1 LNARRVLFTD
11 AGVLRAPWRIFLFLL
26 ITLVATQVCAVLVG
40 PLLEWVFAATGGLRG
55 VNTAP
60 WIECGALLIATAISL
75 RWIDKRPWSYVWLG
89 REAANPRPIAFGFAI
104 GAAAIG
110 LPIALL
116 LSAHWLRDVGGTGGS
131 LWSAAVRITMLLL
144 PAALLEELLSR
155 GYLLAVLREVWGWPW
170 AIGATSAGFGALHL
184 ANAGANVEST
194 VLVTLAG
201 VFLAAVLF
209 ATRSLYAAWAAH
221 FAWNWT
227 MAVVFHTAVS
237 GLPLESPRYR
247 YVDAGPD
254 WATGGD
260 WGPEGGVPAGIGM
273 ISGIAYLIARR
284 RTSSVP
290 RREET

>member
-1 LNARRVLFTD
+1 LNVQRVWFTD

-26 ITLVATQVCAVLVG
+26 ITLAATQVCAVLVG
-40 PLLEWVFAATGGLRG
+40 PLLEWIFARTGFRG
-55 VNTAP
+55 VSTAP
-60 WIECGALLIATAISL
+60 WIECAALLIATAVSL
-75 RWIDKRPWSYVWLG
+75 RWVDNRPWSYVWLG
-89 REAANPRPIAFGFAI
+89 GEAANPRRIAFGFAI

-116 LSAHWLRDVGGTGGS
+116 LSAHWLLDAGGTAGS
-131 LWSAAVRITMLLL
+131 LWGAAVRITMLLL

-155 GYLLAVLREVWGWPW
+155 GYLLAVLQEVWGWRW
-170 AIGATSAGFGALHL
+170 AIGVTSVGFGALHL

-194 VLVTLAG
+194 ALVTLAG

-273 ISGIAYLIARR
+273 IAGIAYLIARR
-284 RTSSVP
+284 RPFSA

>member
-1 LNARRVLFTD
+1 
-11 AGVLRAPWRIFLFLL
+11 VLRAPWRIFLFVL
-26 ITLVATQVCAVLVG
+26 ITAVAVRVCAVLVG
-40 PLLEWVFAATGGLRG
+40 PLLEWSFAATGLRG
-55 VNTAP
+55 VSTAP
-60 WIECGALLIATAISL
+60 WVGCAALLIATGASL
-75 RWIDKRPWSYVWLG
+75 HWIDKRPWSFVWLG
-89 REAANPRPIAFGFAI
+89 REAANPRRIALGFVI

-116 LSAHWLRDVGGTGGS
+116 LSAHWLRNAGGPAGS
-131 LWSAAVRITMLLL
+131 LWSAGIRITTLLL
-144 PAALLEELLSR
+144 PAALFEELLSR
-155 GYLLAVLREVWGWPW
+155 GYVLAVLREAWGWPW
-170 AIGATSAGFGALHL
+170 AIGVTSAVFGALHL

-194 VLVTLAG
+194 TLVTLAG
-201 VFLAAVLF
+201 VFLAVVLA

-254 WATGGD
+254 WATGGE

-284 RTSSVP
+284 RPSRAP

>member
-1 LNARRVLFTD
+1 MNARPVFFTN
-11 AGVLRAPWRIFLFLL
+11 AGVLRAPWRILFFLL
-26 ITLVATQVCAVLVG
+26 FTGVAVRVCAVLVG
-40 PLLEWVFAATGGLRG
+40 PLLEWAFVHAGLRG
-55 VNTAP
+55 VSTAP
-60 WIECGALLIATAISL
+60 WIECAALLVGTAASL
-75 RWIDKRPWSYVWLG
+75 RWVDQRPWSYVWLG
-89 REAANPRPIAFGFAI
+89 RDAVGAPRIALGFTI

-110 LPIALL
+110 LPVALL
-116 LSAHWLRDVGGTGGS
+116 MSAHWLHDAGGPPGS
-131 LWSAAVRITMLLL
+131 LWGAGFRVTMLLL

-170 AIGATSAGFGALHL
+170 AIAVTSAAFGALHL

-194 VLVTLAG
+194 TLVTLAG
-201 VFLAAVLF
+201 VFLAVVLV

-221 FAWNWT
+221 FAWNWM

-254 WATGGD
+254 WATGGE
-260 WGPEGGVPAGIGM
+260 WGPEGGLPAGLGM
-273 ISGIAYLIARR
+273 LSGIAYLIARR
-284 RTSSVP
+284 RSSP

>member
-1 LNARRVLFTD
+1 LNARGIFLTD
-11 AGVLRAPWRIFLFLL
+11 AGVLRAPWRILLFLL
-26 ITLVATQVCAVLVG
+26 ITSAAVQVCALILG
-40 PLLEWVFAATGGLRG
+40 PLLEAAFAATGLHG
-55 VNTAP
+55 VSTAP
-60 WIECGALLIATAISL
+60 WIECAGLLVATAASL
-75 RWIDKRPWSYVWLG
+75 RWVDKRPWSYVWLG
-89 REAANPRPIAFGFAI
+89 RDAAKPGRIALGFAI
-104 GAAAIG
+104 GTAAIG

-116 LSAHWLRDVGGTGGS
+116 LSAHWLRDAGGPPGS
-131 LWSAAVRITMLLL
+131 LWVAGARVSMLLL

-155 GYLLAVLREVWGWPW
+155 GYLLAVLRDAWGWPW
-170 AIGATSAGFGALHL
+170 AIAATSAAFGALHL

-194 VLVTLAG
+194 TLVTLAG
-201 VFLAAVLF
+201 IFLAAVVV

-254 WATGGD
+254 WATGGE
-260 WGPEGGVPAGIGM
+260 WGPEGGLPAGLGM
-273 ISGIAYLIARR
+273 ISGIGYLIARR
-284 RTSSVP
+284 RSST

>member
-1 LNARRVLFTD
+1 LNARRIFFSN
-11 AGVLRAPWRIFLFLL
+11 AGVLRAPWRILLFLL
-26 ITLVATQVCAVLVG
+26 ITAVAVRVCAVLAG
-40 PLLEWVFAATGGLRG
+40 PLLEWSFAVAGLRG
-55 VNTAP
+55 VSTAA
-60 WIECGALLIATAISL
+60 WIESLSLLIATAVSL

-89 REAANPRPIAFGFAI
+89 REAASPKRIALGFAI
-104 GAAAIG
+104 GTVAIG

-116 LSAHWLRDVGGTGGS
+116 MSVHWLRDAGGVAGS
-131 LWSAAVRITMLLL
+131 LWAAGIRITMLLL

-155 GYLLAVLREVWGWPW
+155 GYLLAVLRDAWGWPW
-170 AIGATSAGFGALHL
+170 AIVATSAAFGALHL

-194 VLVTLAG
+194 TLVTLAG
-201 VFLAAVLF
+201 VFLATVLF
-209 ATRSLYAAWAAH
+209 ATKSLYAAWAAH

-237 GLPLESPRYR
+237 GIPLESPRYR

-260 WGPEGGVPAGIGM
+260 WGPEGGLPAVIGM

-284 RTSSVP
+284 RPAP

>member
-1 LNARRVLFTD
+1 LNARRVFFTN

-26 ITLVATQVCAVLVG
+26 FSVVAVQVCAVLVG
-40 PLLEWVFAATGGLRG
+40 PLLEWAFALTGLRG
-55 VNTAP
+55 VSTAP
-60 WIECGALLIATAISL
+60 WIECVALLVATAASL

-89 REAANPRPIAFGFAI
+89 REAANPRRIALGFAI
-104 GAAAIG
+104 GVAAIG

-116 LSAHWLRDVGGTGGS
+116 LSAHWLREAGGTAGS
-131 LWSAAVRITMLLL
+131 LWAAAFRVTMLLL
-144 PAALLEELLSR
+144 PAAFLEELLFR
-155 GYLLAVLREVWGWPW
+155 GYPLAVLHELWGWPW
-170 AIGATSAGFGALHL
+170 ATAVTSVAFGAVHL
-184 ANAGANVEST
+184 ANAGASASST
-194 VLVTLAG
+194 ALVTLAG
-201 VFLAAVLF
+201 VFLAAVLV

-254 WATGGD
+254 WATGGE
-260 WGPEGGVPAGIGM
+260 WGPEGGLPAGLGM
-273 ISGIAYLIARR
+273 ISAIAYLIARR
-284 RTSSVP
+284 RLAP

>member
-1 LNARRVLFTD
+1 LNARPIFFTN
-11 AGVLRAPWRIFLFLL
+11 AGVLRAPWRILLFLL
-26 ITLVATQVCAVLVG
+26 FTAVAVQVCAVLAG
-40 PLLEWVFAATGGLRG
+40 PLLEWAFVHTGLRG
-55 VNTAP
+55 VSTAP
-60 WIECGALLIATAISL
+60 WIECVALLIGTGASL

-89 REAANPRPIAFGFAI
+89 REAASTSRIALGFAI

-116 LSAHWLRDVGGTGGS
+116 LSAHWLRDAGGPTAS
-131 LWSAAVRITMLLL
+131 LWAAGIRISMLLL
-144 PAALLEELLSR
+144 PAALLEELLFR
-155 GYLLAVLREVWGWPW
+155 GYPLAVLHGLWGWRW
-170 AIGATSAGFGALHL
+170 AVVVTSAAFGAVHL
-184 ANAGANVEST
+184 ANAGANAAST
-194 VLVTLAG
+194 TLVTLAG
-201 VFLAAVLF
+201 VFLAAVLVR
-209 ATRSLYAAWAAH
+209 TRSLYAAWAAH

-254 WATGGD
+254 WATGGE

-273 ISGIAYLIARR
+273 IAGIAYLIARR
-284 RTSSVP
+284 RSAP

>member
-1 LNARRVLFTD
+1 MNARRVLFTD

-116 LSAHWLRDVGGTGGS
+116 LSAHWLRDVRD
-131 LWSAAVRITMLLL
+131 AD
-144 PAALLEELLSR
+144 
-155 GYLLAVLREVWGWPW
+155 
-170 AIGATSAGFGALHL
+170 
-184 ANAGANVEST
+184 
-194 VLVTLAG
+194 
-201 VFLAAVLF
+201 
-209 ATRSLYAAWAAH
+209 
-221 FAWNWT
+221 
-227 MAVVFHTAVS
+227 
-237 GLPLESPRYR
+237 ESPEDVGYEEADDGEGFRYER
-247 YVDAGPD
+247 A
-254 WATGGD
+254 
-260 WGPEGGVPAGIGM
+260 
-273 ISGIAYLIARR
+273 IARQ
-284 RTSSVP
+284 P
-290 RREET
+290 RRF

>member
-1 LNARRVLFTD
+1 LKARGIFLTD
-11 AGVLRAPWRIFLFLL
+11 AGVLRAPWRILLFLL
-26 ITLVATQVCAVLVG
+26 ITSVAVQVCALTLG
-40 PLLEWVFAATGGLRG
+40 PLLEAAFAVTGLRG
-55 VNTAP
+55 VSTAP
-60 WIECGALLIATAISL
+60 WIECAGLLIATTASL
-75 RWIDKRPWSYVWLG
+75 RWVDKRPWSYVWLG
-89 REAANPRPIAFGFAI
+89 RDAAKPGRMALGFAI

-116 LSAHWLRDVGGTGGS
+116 LSAHWLRDAGGPPGS
-131 LWSAAVRITMLLL
+131 LWVAGLRVSMLLL

-155 GYLLAVLREVWGWPW
+155 GYLLAVLRDAWGWPW
-170 AIGATSAGFGALHL
+170 AIAATSAAFGALHL

-194 VLVTLAG
+194 TLVTLAG
-201 VFLAAVLF
+201 IFLAVVVV

-254 WATGGD
+254 WATGGE
-260 WGPEGGVPAGIGM
+260 WGPEGGLPAGLGM

-284 RTSSVP
+284 RSST

>member
-1 LNARRVLFTD
+1 LNVQRVLFTD

-26 ITLVATQVCAVLVG
+26 FAGVATQVVAVIVG
-40 PLLEWVFAATGGLRG
+40 PLFEWGFSAAGLRG
-55 VNTAP
+55 VSIEP
-60 WIECGALLIATAISL
+60 WILCAGLLIATAACL
-75 RWIDKRPWSYVWLG
+75 KWIDKLPWSYVWLG
-89 REAANPRPIAFGFAI
+89 SDAANPGRIAAGFVM

-110 LPIALL
+110 LPIAFLI
-116 LSAHWLRDVGGTGGS
+116 SAHWLREAEGPAGS
-131 LWSAAVRITMLLL
+131 LWGAGLRVTALLL
-144 PAALLEELLSR
+144 PAAFMEELLSR
-155 GYLLAVLREVWGWPW
+155 GYLLAVLRGVWGWPW
-170 AIGATSAGFGALHL
+170 AIAATSAAFGALHL

-194 VLVTLAG
+194 TLVTLAG
-201 VFLAAVLF
+201 VFLAVVLV

-227 MAVVFHTAVS
+227 MAVIFHAAVS

-254 WATGGD
+254 WATGGE

-273 ISGIAYLIARR
+273 VSGIAYLAARR
-284 RTSSVP
+284 RRGA